1 MVKKIPQSLNEAI
14 DESPDRFIEYLDLDK
29 IALSKNPYQ
38 TFLKQFQK
46 KFGKNQGLNLWQYV
60 VDRYKLLNELYKNED
75 IQEGLPDE
83 FKGPL
88 NKKETK
94 QFFEDY
100 TEKTEKQQEK
110 REIKVKKPIKVKP
123 HIREGKEIKG
133 YDKTKSHEYTDRQ
146 QRFILARK
154 EYPVSQLS
162 DEFNRAFGTSVTKYG
177 IRDKKARLLGKKK

>member
-1 MVKKIPQSLNEAI
+1 MPKKTPASLTDAI
-14 DESPDRFIEYLDLDK
+14 EESPERFLAYLNIDK
-29 IALSKNPYQ
+29 IVKSKNPYQ

-46 KFGKNQGLNLWQYV
+46 AFGQQAGLNLWQYV
-60 VDRYKLLNELYKNED
+60 IHKYKLLNELYKNEE

-94 QFFEDY
+94 EFFEDY
-100 TEKTEKQQEK
+100 VEKTEKQQEK
-110 REIKVKKPIKVKP
+110 REIKVKKLIKVKP
-123 HIREGKEIKG
+123 HIRKGKEIKG
-133 YDKTKSHEYTDRQ
+133 YNKTKPHEYTDRQ

-177 IRDKKARLLGKKK
+177 IRDKKARLLGKK